1 MNVGS
6 VEVPESADDRG
17 GIQPVA
23 CALVNGMKCA
33 HVKAGES
40 VHFTVEAE
48 VPKDAGV
55 LTYVEWSFEGETDY
69 PYKGEFKLTDQG
81 KCGTAKAEH
90 VFANPGTYFVA
101 VRVKSQRDGDK
112 SEPFTQIKNV
122 DRVRVVVE

>member
-1 MNVGS
+1 
-6 VEVPESADDRG
+6 
-17 GIQPVA
+17 
-23 CALVNGMKCA
+23 MKCA